1 MMREI
6 KQTSNHVAGSV
17 ASIATLDLVATALEK
32 LVGRNGDLPGLGV
45 LYGPAGWGKSFCANT
60 IANRERGY
68 FVQMKSAWRGKALLE
83 KIIFEMG
90 MRAKGTV
97 AQLLD
102 QVCTQLAAS
111 RRPLIIDEFDH
122 CTKSDALIE
131 IVRDIYEGSR
141 AAILLIGEEGL
152 PHTLERWERFHS
164 RVLSWVP
171 AQPVTLDDAIKLA
184 SIYCP
189 DISVG
194 DDVVAHLVQIA
205 GGSVRRVSVNL
216 TLVHGHCMTMGLSS
230 IDLNTWGD
238 QPFYTG
244 RSPERRV

>member
-1 MMREI
+1 MKENAATRNSV
-6 KQTSNHVAGSV
+6 TGGV

-32 LVGRNGDLPGLGV
+32 LVGRHGDLPGLGV

-60 IANRERGY
+60 IANQERGY
-68 FVQMKSAWRGKALLE
+68 FVQMKSAWRSKALLE
-83 KIIFEMG
+83 KILFEMG
-90 MRAKGTV
+90 LRAKGTV

-102 QVCTQLAAS
+102 EVCTQLAAS

-122 CTKSDALIE
+122 CAKSDALIE

-141 AAILLIGEEGL
+141 AAIMLIGEEGL

-171 AQPVTLDDAIKLA
+171 AQPVTFDDAAKLA
-184 SIYCP
+184 VIYCP
-189 DISVG
+189 DIKVG
-194 DDVVAHLVQIA
+194 DDMLAHLVKIA

-216 TLVHGHCMTMGLSS
+216 TLVHGYCMTMGLRSV
-230 IDLNTWGD
+230 DMDAWGD

>member
-1 MMREI
+1 MMNQNAATRNSVI
-6 KQTSNHVAGSV
+6 NGVAG
-17 ASIATLDLVATALEK
+17 IATLDLVATALER
-32 LVGRNGDLPGLGV
+32 LTSRHGDLPGLGV

-60 IANRERGY
+60 IANQERGY

-83 KIIFEMG
+83 KILFEMG
-90 MRAKGTV
+90 LRAKGTV

-102 QVCTQLAAS
+102 QVCAQLGAS

-122 CTKSDALIE
+122 CAKSDALVE
-131 IVRDIYEGSR
+131 LVRDIYEGSR

-152 PHTLERWERFHS
+152 PATLERWERFHS

-171 AQPVTLDDAIKLA
+171 AQPISLGDAAKLA
-184 SIYCP
+184 PIYCP
-189 DISVG
+189 EV
-194 DDVVAHLVQIA
+194 DVAEDVIAHLVKIA

-216 TLVHGHCMTMGLSS
+216 TLLHGHCMTMGLRRV
-230 IDLNTWGD
+230 DLATWGD